1 MLAFDIAI
9 ILHNYLFNT
18 YLLSACYMQRT
29 R

>member
-1 MLAFDIAI
+1 MLASDVAI

-18 YLLSACYMQRT
+18 YLLSACYMQGT